1 VEREVMSDP
10 QDQPTRDAGGSDQ
23 AVSRRIDLPTGLS
36 ITFGCRPVTPP
47 LAAEPDQSNRPRTSP
62 VSIRI

>member
-1 VEREVMSDP
+1 MSDP
-10 QDQPTRDAGGSDQ
+10 QDQPMRDADGIDQ
-23 AVSRRIDLPTGLS
+23 AASRRIDLPTGLS

-47 LAAEPDQSNRPRTSP
+47 PAAEDQSSRPRTSP